1 MSGNSLNL
9 DAKTVRRARFVLAAA
24 ALAAFGLAYLL
35 SSGFRSEVDRAA
47 GILARGDISG
57 LRDYILSFGAWAPV
71 VSVALMVLQAIAAP
85 LPAFLITFANGL
97 AFGAFWGGLLSL
109 FGATL
114 AALISFYLARAF
126 GRTPVEALVGKAG
139 LESADRW
146 FERWGACAVLVA
158 RLVPIVSFD
167 VISFASGLTR
177 MRFAGFLAATVVGA
191 APATFVYSYLGE
203 QAPQYV
209 NILLVAFGVVI
220 AVGIVA
226 ALVRRRRRAKKDRTP
241 R

>member
-1 MSGNSLNL
+1 MSGNSLSL
-9 DAKTVRRARFVLAAA
+9 DARTVRRARFVLAAA

-47 GILARGDISG
+47 GILARGDIAG
-57 LRDYILSFGAWAPV
+57 LRDYILSFGAWAPI
-71 VSVALMVLQAIAAP
+71 VSVGLMVLQAIAAP

-97 AFGAFWGGLLSL
+97 AFGVFWGGLLSL

-114 AALISFYLARAF
+114 AALISFFLARAF
-126 GRTPVEALVGKAG
+126 GRVPVEALVGKAG

-146 FERWGACAVLVA
+146 FERWGAWAVFVA

-167 VISFASGLTR
+167 VISFAAGLTR
-177 MRFAGFLAATVVGA
+177 MRSAGFLVATVVGA

-209 NILLVAFGVVI
+209 NVLLVAFGVVI
-220 AVGIVA
+220 AAGIVA
-226 ALVRRRRRAKKDRTP
+226 ALVRRRSGAKKDRTS
-241 R
+241 